1 MLFNMKYRGDIFS
14 TITESRTDI
23 LQVRESLPDPLEG
36 DDLSQSN
43 FTNFQPPLSTTETRH

>member
-1 MLFNMKYRGDIFS
+1 MLYNMKYRGDIFS

-23 LQVRESLPDPLEG
+23 LQVRESLHDLLEV